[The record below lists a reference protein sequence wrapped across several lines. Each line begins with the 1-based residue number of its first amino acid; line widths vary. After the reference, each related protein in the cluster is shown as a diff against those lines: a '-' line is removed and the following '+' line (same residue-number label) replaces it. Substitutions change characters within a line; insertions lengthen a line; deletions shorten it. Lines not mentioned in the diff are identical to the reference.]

1 MTSSRQSVVWQQT
14 EVKSPHIAQ
23 PVPVVAAKDIPYV
36 QNGHRF
42 QTLNLY
48 LPRSSENDSLVGQ
61 PVDSLPG
68 LLSSTRATSP
78 RWQVHIHGGAWRDP
92 QLTAASIE
100 ATVAHAFNGDQPGPI
115 SGIASLNYTLSDFP
129 THPTLPYD
137 AARDNHA
144 DASREA
150 VHPQHVRDVLR
161 GLALLKSLGLA
172 DGSYI
177 LTGHS
182 AGACLSFQAI
192 YQAPRYWR
200 LATSSYYDAE
210 NNNVD
215 PEEEPPTPAAHVA
228 MNGLYDLPDLVDGL
242 GPSHEQLR
250 DVYADLLGRAF
261 GSADHQAA
269 ASPARFEVAALR
281 ARMAEGRLPRLV
293 VLDQSD
299 EDQLVPMNQTEKLEA
314 RLREVDGLR
323 VQRGHRC
330 TGRHAAPWEEGIM
343 IWESLLD
350 VLKAT
355 E

>member
-1 MTSSRQSVVWQQT
+1 MASSGQVVVWQQT
-14 EVKSPHIAQ
+14 EVKSPHMAQ

-42 QTLNLY
+42 QTLNVY
-48 LPRSSENDSLVGQ
+48 LPRSSETDSLVGQ
-61 PVDSLPG
+61 PVGSLPG
-68 LLSSTRATSP
+68 LSSSSPATPP

-115 SGIASLNYTLSDFP
+115 AGIASLNYTLSDFP

-144 DASREA
+144 DPSREA

-161 GLALLKSLGLA
+161 GLALLKSLGLT

-200 LATSSYYDAE
+200 LASPPGDEISG
-210 NNNVD
+210 VD
-215 PEEEPPTPAAHVA
+215 PEEPPTPAAHVA

-242 GPSHEQLR
+242 GGSHAQLR

-261 GSADHQAA
+261 GRADQAA

-299 EDQLVPMNQTEKLEA
+299 EDQLVPMAQTEKLEVQ
-314 RLREVDGLR
+314 LREVDGLQ

-343 IWESLLD
+343 IWENLLD
-350 VLKAT
+350 VLKAL